1 MYENVHFMAL
11 YEKIMTAST
20 KGNFVSLRLVSVRER
35 RTWDAYRIPE
45 VIWILLQSGCYGYY
59 NDFGNTWLL
68 SFLLG
73 RGLNHIISVD
83 CT

>member
-45 VIWILLQSGCYGYY
+45 VI
-59 NDFGNTWLL
+59 
-68 SFLLG
+68 
-73 RGLNHIISVD
+73 
-83 CT
+83 